1 MLNSNNKIFNELYD
15 CGFLIKKYDKNKGKF
30 IYHND
35 FIIEKK
41 NNMYRIITF
50 IWYLNDVE
58 EGGETEFC
66 GDFTI
71 RPEVGKLIFFP
82 ASWCYPHRGKMPIS
96 SDKYIIT
103 GWLHI
108 K

>member
-1 MLNSNNKIFNELYD
+1 MKKCLFFIAICSSISIFSQNTTKDEKTKGRLFGGLESNSQ
-15 CGFLIKKYDKNKGKF
+15 
-30 IYHND
+30 
-35 FIIEKK
+35 
-41 NNMYRIITF
+41 
-50 IWYLNDVE
+50 WYLNDVE
-58 EGGETEFC
+58 DGGETEFC

-96 SDKYIIT
+96 GDKYIIT

-108 K
+108 NNIYL